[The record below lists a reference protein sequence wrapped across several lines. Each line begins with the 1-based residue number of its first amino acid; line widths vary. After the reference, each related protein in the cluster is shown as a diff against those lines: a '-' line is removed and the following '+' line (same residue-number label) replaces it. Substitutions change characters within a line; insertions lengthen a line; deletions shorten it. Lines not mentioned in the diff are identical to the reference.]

1 MENNKFIVTSPFYPI
16 LSPLLPSYQYP
27 NPKIENA
34 NLIPILTTTV
44 EGELALAK
52 RGYPGVF
59 QKKSP
64 WNHWVALIFF

>member
-1 MENNKFIVTSPFYPI
+1 M
-16 LSPLLPSYQYP
+16 PLKNQEVFNP

-34 NLIPILTTTV
+34 NLTPTLTTTA

-59 QKKSP
+59 QSGTTG
-64 WNHWVALIFF
+64 WH

>member
-1 MENNKFIVTSPFYPI
+1 MI
-16 LSPLLPSYQYP
+16 P

-34 NLIPILTTTV
+34 NLTPTLTTTA

-59 QKKSP
+59 QK
-64 WNHWVALIFF
+64 NHCGTTGRHSDFFKTL